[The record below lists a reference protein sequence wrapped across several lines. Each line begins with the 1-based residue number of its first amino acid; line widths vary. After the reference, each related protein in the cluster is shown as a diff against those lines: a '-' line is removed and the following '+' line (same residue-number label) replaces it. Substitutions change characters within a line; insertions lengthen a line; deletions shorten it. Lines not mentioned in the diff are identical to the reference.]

1 MTISPTHPL
10 TAADAA
16 QPRAIGA
23 LRLGVGPR
31 GLVDLRQ
38 QGSLKCLFPR
48 GGPAGTEAVLLNTA
62 GGITGGDRFTV
73 AAEAL
78 PGARLT
84 LSTQAAE
91 RAYRSRDG
99 AGRIDTE
106 LALGAGARLDW
117 LPQETILYDGCDL
130 ARQLR
135 VDMAADA
142 TALLC
147 ESVIFGRRA
156 MGERLGCARLRDRWE
171 LRRAGRL
178 VHADAWAFG
187 GDLEARLDRAGQGGG
202 HRAFASVIFAAP
214 GAGAQV
220 APLRA
225 LLPGTGGVSE
235 ICEDIVAL
243 RLLASDG
250 FALRATL
257 LPCLEVLAGRGLP
270 KVWRL

>member
-10 TAADAA
+10 TAGDAA

-23 LRLGVGPR
+23 VRLGVDPR

-48 GGPAGTEAVLLNTA
+48 GGPAGTDAVLLNTA
-62 GGITGGDRFTV
+62 GGITGGDRFAVT
-73 AAEAL
+73 AEAL

-84 LSTQAAE
+84 ISTQAAE

-99 AGRIDTE
+99 AGRIDTD
-106 LALGAGARLDW
+106 LTLGAGARLDW
-117 LPQETILYDGCDL
+117 LPQETILFEGCDL
-130 ARQLR
+130 TRRLR
-135 VDMAADA
+135 VDMDAGA

-156 MGERLGCARLRDRWE
+156 MGERLTAARLRDRWE
-171 LRRAGRL
+171 LRRAGQL
-178 VHADAWAFG
+178 VYADAWAFG
-187 GDLEARLDRAGQGGG
+187 GDLEDRLDRAGQGGG
-202 HRAFASVIFAAP
+202 HRAFASVILAAP

-225 LLPGTGGVSE
+225 RLPATGGVSE

-243 RLLASDG
+243 RLLAPDG
-250 FALRATL
+250 FALRAAL
-257 LPCLEVLAGRGLP
+257 LPCLELLAGRGLP